1 MTHPALCVQKPAWEA
16 AWRQV
21 RAAYPE
27 EAVGAFVGRGC
38 AEEAVFLPNVAE
50 NPRVAYRADPG
61 ALLRLLRRLDD
72 EGRELLAFFHS
83 HPEGL
88 AFPSARDREEARW
101 SVPYVIF
108 GLREGRARA
117 FLLPSGE
124 EVGIEVIEP

>member
-1 MTHPALCVQKPAWEA
+1 MARPVLCLQKPAWEA
-16 AWRQV
+16 AWRLL

-27 EAVGAFVGRGC
+27 EAVGAFVGRDC

-50 NPRVAYRADPG
+50 DPKVAYRADPG
-61 ALLRLLRRLDD
+61 ALLRLLRRLEE

-101 SVPYVIF
+101 PVPYVIF
-108 GLREGRARA
+108 GLKEGRARA
-117 FLLPSGE
+117 FLLPSEE
-124 EVGIEVIEP
+124 EVGIEVVEP